1 MLVKKAFILIGD
13 DKTGKTTFQKY
24 LIWHLCK
31 EWYARL
37 DVNLINKIIHRD
49 SPEKLK
55 TLFTSNRS
63 LQEKMDVYKS
73 IPEYFQNHFK
83 DADICVLSSHVGS
96 IENIEEMIY
105 QLRLRYYNV
114 NAVFF
119 SNHLDTSTASISTLS
134 WDERIFIKN
143 PNNPNGWENQI
154 DNQANNFSNMI
165 IMTSNLY

>member
-24 LIWHLCK
+24 LLLHLCK
-31 EWYARL
+31 EKYVRL
-37 DVNLINKIIHRD
+37 DVNLINNITHRD

-83 DADICVLSSHVGS
+83 DADICILSSHVGS
-96 IENIEEMIY
+96 LTDIEEMIR

-114 NAVFF
+114 SAVFF
-119 SNHLDTSTASISTLS
+119 SNHIDMRTANISVLS
-134 WDERIFIKN
+134 WDERFFIKN
-143 PNNPNGWENQI
+143 PNNPGGWENQI
-154 DNQANNFSNMI
+154 DNQAKNFSNMVI
-165 IMTSNLY
+165 RTSNLY